1 MGLVFVPIYIR
12 YLGIDA
18 YGLIGVYVSLQVWFS
33 LLDLGLSPTINREM
47 SRFMAGETTIKTI
60 NGLLRTVETLYLWM
74 SIAIAALIII
84 LSPWIAGHWLKIGS
98 LSEDTVMKSL
108 MLAGIIIA
116 IRWMSTIYR
125 SAILGLQNQVWLN
138 SFTAIIATIRSVGT
152 IIVLASISRTLE
164 AFFIYQ
170 GLTYFIETIWLFV
183 KTHSYVPK
191 TTEPPRMNLSYFRSG
206 RGFIAG
212 MGAIGILSTILMQLD
227 KVVLSR
233 LVTLADFG
241 YFSLASSVAASLY
254 VLIIPISNVAYP
266 RFTTLVARGEHV
278 LLSEEYHKLSQ
289 LLSIILAPTAFVMI
303 FLAHDIL
310 FAWTGS
316 RNLGQHVAPIMSLL
330 TVGYLING
338 ILHVPYMAQLGYAWY
353 HLKLI
358 LLAVTTPVAVAS
370 LLIFVPKYGIEAA
383 AWVWLALNAGI
394 FMVEIP
400 VMHLRILKGDFG
412 RWLINDTFYP
422 VMASFILLALFNL
435 FCHKYLAQINRTVL
449 ITGIVFLDLFV
460 TIIAA
465 TVTNEGRRLLLK
477 LINIV
482 YIHTIMTNTNGD
494 K

>member
-74 SIAIAALIII
+74 SIGIAALIII
-84 LSPWIAGHWLKIGS
+84 LSPWIAAHWLKIGN

-108 MLAGIIIA
+108 MLAAIIIA
-116 IRWMSTIYR
+116 LRWMATIYR

-138 SFTAIIATIRSVGT
+138 SFTAITATIRSVGT
-152 IIVLASISRTLE
+152 IIVLAIISKTLE

-170 GLTYFIETIWLFV
+170 GLTYFIETVWLFV
-183 KTHSYVPK
+183 KTHSYLPK
-191 TTEPPRMNLSYFRSG
+191 TIEPPRMNLNFLRSG

-227 KVVLSR
+227 KVILSR
-233 LVTLADFG
+233 LVTLANFG

-289 LLSIILAPTAFVMI
+289 LLSIILAPTSFVMI
-303 FLAHDIL
+303 FFSNDIL

-316 RNLGQHVAPIMSLL
+316 QNLAQHVAPIMSLL
-330 TVGYLING
+330 AVGYLING
-338 ILHVPYMAQLGYAWY
+338 LLHVPYMAQLGYAWY

-358 LLAVTTPVAVAS
+358 LLAIATPIAVAS
-370 LLIFVPKYGIEAA
+370 LIIFVPKYGIVAA
-383 AWVWLALNAGI
+383 AWVWLVLNAGI
-394 FMVEIP
+394 LLVEIP
-400 VMHLRILKGDFG
+400 VMHLRILSGDFR
-412 RWLINDTFYP
+412 RWLVNDTFYP
-422 VMASFILLALFNL
+422 VVVSFILLASSNF
-435 FCHKYLAQINRTVL
+435 FCQKYLPSTNRP
-449 ITGIVFLDLFV
+449 IMIAGIIILDLTA
-460 TIIAA
+460 TIVAA
-465 TVTNEGRRLLLK
+465 TVTSEGRRLLAK
-477 LINIV
+477 LTNLV
-482 YIHTIMTNTNGD
+482 CDHEIMTNANGD